1 MSAFYQIFDCEE
13 REIQSAGLQMMCMCV
28 RVRACVCTYVCVCIC
43 MCVCVCAHV
52 CARACDRVCACA
64 CTCACVCACAC
75 VCMRMCLC
83 LRVCACAHV
92 CVCVHA
98 CVHRLADKHL
108 LFSVQSVKKLGRVG
122 PAASLALRTPVCCQA
137 QWPPCAQSVR
147 KEQGARSWHSSLAPV
162 GGRPCSSEGLGTT
175 RVHGSAISQTSL

>member
-28 RVRACVCTYVCVCIC
+28 HVHACVHVCAHTCVCTYACARVCLHMCVRVHVTVCVRVHA
-43 MCVCVCAHV
+43 CVRV
-52 CARACDRVCACA
+52 CARVHVCACA
-64 CTCACVCACAC
+64 CAC
-75 VCMRMCLC
+75 
-83 LRVCACAHV
+83 V

-122 PAASLALRTPVCCQA
+122 PAASLALRPPVCCQA
-137 QWPPCAQSVR
+137 QWPPCAQSVC
-147 KEQGARSWHSSLAPV
+147 KEQGAQSWHSSLAPV

-175 RVHGSAISQTSL
+175 QVHGSAISQTSL

>member
-28 RVRACVCTYVCVCIC
+28 RVHVCVHVCAHMCACTYACARVCVH
-43 MCVCVCAHV
+43 MCVRVHVTVCVRVHARVRVCVCARV
-52 CARACDRVCACA
+52 RVCACA
-64 CTCACVCACAC
+64 CAC
-75 VCMRMCLC
+75 
-83 LRVCACAHV
+83 V

-122 PAASLALRTPVCCQA
+122 PAASLALRPPVCCQA
-137 QWPPCAQSVR
+137 QWPPCAQSVC
-147 KEQGARSWHSSLAPV
+147 KEQGAQSWHSSLAPV

-175 RVHGSAISQTSL
+175 QVHGSAISQTSL